1 MRLALSSQIRKI
13 DSYAINTLGIP
24 AKVLMGRSGDT
35 VARAARSLCVAG
47 GNIVILAGKGN
58 NGGDGYAAA
67 CELISDYGILVYDV
81 FSGGQKTEEG
91 RHFLEKY
98 ISLGGVVKPIESMEK
113 FVSDIEKSDL
123 VIDAIFGTGFTGD
136 LPEIIKELSSVI
148 RSSSAKKIA
157 VDVPIGVN
165 ADDGS
170 VTPEAINVDIT
181 VGLSYL
187 KPGLLSY
194 PSADYCG
201 RVILDTLDLPADKIE
216 EQIPMSRSFF
226 DLAEAKKALPPRIS
240 NSSKGTYGKALLIT
254 GSKEYMGAGLLTIEA
269 ALRCGAGY
277 ITHVCSESE
286 RSAYAL
292 KFPEAIYNTDID
304 DIEKVSELS
313 KRSSSTLIGSGSGV
327 SEQLAD
333 MVENLIKIEGYP
345 LVIDA
350 DAINS
355 IAKYNRVEALK
366 SAKRKV
372 ILTPHPL
379 EFSRLC
385 GRSVSEVQSNRI
397 RLAKDFAEEQGVI
410 LVLKGART
418 IITDGNE
425 LYINSSG
432 SSALAKAGS
441 GDVLAGA
448 MASILAYHTDPLEA
462 AALAVY
468 LHGRAADNLSEE
480 LSEYGVTPSDLPKE
494 IAKTIKKIQV

>member
-24 AKVLMGRSGDT
+24 AEVLMGRSGAA
-35 VARAARSLCVAG
+35 VARAARSLCKVG
-47 GNIVILAGKGN
+47 DSVVILAGKGN

-67 CELISDYGILVYDV
+67 CELISDYDILVYDV
-81 FSGGQKTEEG
+81 FSGGQKTKEG

-98 ISLGGVVKPIESMEK
+98 ISLGGVVKPLESMEN
-113 FVSDIEKSDL
+113 FTSDIEKSDL
-123 VIDAIFGTGFTGD
+123 IIDAIFGTGFTGD
-136 LPEIIKELSSVI
+136 LPEIIKELASVI
-148 RSSSAKKIA
+148 RSSSARKIA

-170 VTPEAINVDIT
+170 VTHEAINVDIT

-194 PSADYCG
+194 PAADYCG
-201 RVILDTLDLPADKIE
+201 RVILDTLDLPGDKIE
-216 EQIPMSRSFF
+216 EHIQMSSNLF
-226 DLAEAKKALPPRIS
+226 DLAEAEKALPPRIS
-240 NSSKGTYGKALLIT
+240 NSSKGTYGKALLIA
-254 GSKEYMGAGLLTIEA
+254 GSKEYMGAGLLSIEA
-269 ALRCGAGY
+269 ALRGGAGY

-286 RSAYAL
+286 RVVYAL
-292 KFPEAIYNTDID
+292 KFPEVIYNTDID
-304 DIEKVSELS
+304 NIEKISALS

-327 SEQLAD
+327 SEHLAD
-333 MVENLIKIEGYP
+333 LVENLIKIEGSP

-385 GRSVSEVQSNRI
+385 GRSVSQVQSNRI
-397 RLAKDFAEEQGVI
+397 GLAKSFAWEYGVI

-448 MASILAYHTDPLEA
+448 MASILAYHPDPLKA

-480 LSEYGVTPSDLPKE
+480 LSEYGVTPSDLPRE

>member
-1 MRLALSSQIRKI
+1 
-13 DSYAINTLGIP
+13 
-24 AKVLMGRSGDT
+24 
-35 VARAARSLCVAG
+35 
-47 GNIVILAGKGN
+47 
-58 NGGDGYAAA
+58 
-67 CELISDYGILVYDV
+67 
-81 FSGGQKTEEG
+81 
-91 RHFLEKY
+91 
-98 ISLGGVVKPIESMEK
+98 
-113 FVSDIEKSDL
+113 
-123 VIDAIFGTGFTGD
+123 
-136 LPEIIKELSSVI
+136 
-148 RSSSAKKIA
+148 
-157 VDVPIGVN
+157 
-165 ADDGS
+165 
-170 VTPEAINVDIT
+170 
-181 VGLSYL
+181 
-187 KPGLLSY
+187 
-194 PSADYCG
+194 
-201 RVILDTLDLPADKIE
+201 
-216 EQIPMSRSFF
+216 
-226 DLAEAKKALPPRIS
+226 
-240 NSSKGTYGKALLIT
+240 
-254 GSKEYMGAGLLTIEA
+254 MGAGLLTIEA